1 MIDLA
6 SIRLMLNR
14 IALHETFQTPSKRHI
29 VVDVLGLILAVA
41 VTGANVQ
48 DRDGGQS
55 VCVAWEAHGKVLV
68 GQLSIQLILAPPPG

>member
-1 MIDLA
+1 
-6 SIRLMLNR
+6 
-14 IALHETFQTPSKRHI
+14 

-48 DRDGGQS
+48 DRDSGQS